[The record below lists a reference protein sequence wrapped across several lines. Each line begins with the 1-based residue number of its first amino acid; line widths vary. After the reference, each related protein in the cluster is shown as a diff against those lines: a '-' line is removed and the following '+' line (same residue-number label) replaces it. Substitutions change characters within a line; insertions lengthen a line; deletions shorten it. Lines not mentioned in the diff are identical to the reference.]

1 MPGVLGRCLMETYVE
16 YPVALWSTISEF
28 IVIAGVVA
36 CGLALNYRFLM
47 KLKEEKRKRPLGR
60 KGNVVEPIASAFCI
74 FQMFYWPYNM
84 LIHWNMANNII
95 PSKSM
100 YGWWPIILYQ
110 IGIKMG
116 HVYISW
122 NSVFIGLIRYVY
134 IVHHEKSNQWN
145 FERVGKAFC
154 VCSFIVPII
163 QETLG
168 IFTSNYNEYQKTFPE
183 QQLVDCIAN
192 DLNVNSTTISI
203 PYTTY
208 TSQLTKA
215 VLPDSIIWILWF
227 IYAICSVLVMLNI
240 IDIILYSKI
249 FLSIKR

>member
-1 MPGVLGRCLMETYVE
+1 M
-16 YPVALWSTISEF
+16 
-28 IVIAGVVA
+28 
-36 CGLALNYRFLM
+36 
-47 KLKEEKRKRPLGR
+47 
-60 KGNVVEPIASAFCI
+60 
-74 FQMFYWPYNM
+74 
-84 LIHWNMANNII
+84 
-95 PSKSM
+95 
-100 YGWWPIILYQ
+100 
-110 IGIKMG
+110 
-116 HVYISW
+116 
-122 NSVFIGLIRYVY
+122 
-134 IVHHEKSNQWN
+134 VHHEKSNQWN

-154 VCSFIVPII
+154 VFSFVVPVF

-168 IFTSNYNEYQKTFPE
+168 IFTSNYDEYQKTFPE

-208 TSQLTKA
+208 TLQLTKA